1 MRRSPRS
8 VTTKVDE
15 NIKRYVKNIRYHEDQ
30 IHMAIMSMQ
39 PGSVEFDRMQA
50 IIASRRAR
58 VARLREKLR
67 REELRMLELTNA

>member
-1 MRRSPRS
+1 MKRSPRS

-15 NIKRYVKNIRYHEDQ
+15 NIKRYVKNIRYHELQ
-30 IHMAIMSMQ
+30 IHTALVNMQ
-39 PGSVEFDRMQA
+39 PGSIEFDRMQA

-58 VARLREKLR
+58 VARLRDKLR